1 MEFLQKHR
9 LLIIAVLTY
18 TIVFGLITSF
28 RHYNF
33 QTQTWD
39 MGVFVQLFWNTING
53 RVMQGSI
60 EEIPNHFGIHWS
72 PGLLLLVPGYA
83 LFPSPYYLLII
94 QTLALALGAFPV
106 YGLARRALGQKFGL
120 LGAAAYLLYP
130 SLHWLNLFDFHEIAF
145 FVPALL
151 AALYYADANRWGV
164 AIVWFALAASMK
176 EDAILVVAFAGIY
189 FLIRRSPH
197 ESTASAT
204 RRWYGAAIALGAFI
218 YFILAVNVFMPAFG
232 GGLLRLDRYAELGAS
247 IGEIIKNL
255 FMRPSLFFQTIF
267 TLPKLRYLLWL
278 FAPLALLPFA
288 AGRALF
294 LLVPGLLENLL
305 TTNQFQ
311 FSTFYQ
317 YDAVLIPGLIYCAI
331 YGLRTICEH
340 WPLRARTARI
350 ALIVGI
356 GIGFFVRS
364 PINPFT
370 FPFGLF
376 GTNERW
382 QTFREMSRGV
392 PEELSVA
399 AQTNLVPHLAERK
412 AVYQLGMERV
422 FADVVFIDTGDA
434 FGFGDNIEAFDAYV
448 AQYAA
453 NPAYEVFIIGERYM
467 IARKKDFGVSR

>member
-1 MEFLQKHR
+1 MR
-9 LLIIAVLTY
+9 YRALIIIVLTY
-18 TIVFGLITSF
+18 AAVFGLVTAF

-39 MGVFVQLFWNTING
+39 MGVFAQLFWNTING

-94 QTLALALGAFPV
+94 QTLALALGSLPA
-106 YGLARRALGQKFGL
+106 YGLAAKALGQKFGL

-151 AALYYADANRWGV
+151 AALYYADMHRWGW
-164 AIVWFALAASMK
+164 ASVWFALAASMK
-176 EDAILVVAFAGIY
+176 EDAILVVAFTGLY
-189 FLIRRSPH
+189 FLIRRVPR
-197 ESTASAT
+197 ESVTGNKS
-204 RRWYGAAIALGAFI
+204 RWYAAAVTVSALI
-218 YFILAVNVFMPAFG
+218 YFILAIKIFMPAFG

-247 IGEIIKNL
+247 AGEIVKNL
-255 FMRPSLFFQTIF
+255 LAHPSLFFRTVF
-267 TLPKLRYLLWL
+267 TLPKMDYLLWL
-278 FAPLALLPFA
+278 FVPLAFLPFA
-288 AGRALF
+288 SGRALL

-317 YDAVLIPGLIYCAI
+317 YDAVLIPGIIYCAI
-331 YGLRTICEH
+331 YGLRTMRDR
-340 WPLRARTARI
+340 WPARALTARTVLI
-350 ALIVGI
+350 AGI
-356 GIGFFVRS
+356 LIGFFVRS
-364 PINPFT
+364 PVNPFT

-382 QTFREMSRGV
+382 QTFREMTRGI
-392 PEELSVA
+392 PEELSVT
-399 AQTNLVPHLAERK
+399 AQTNLVPHLAERERL
-412 AVYQLGMERV
+412 YQLGTERA
-422 FADVVFIDTGDA
+422 FADAALIDAGDA
-434 FGFGDNIEAFDAYV
+434 FGFEGNTEAFKSYV
-448 AQYAA
+448 AQYAQ
-453 NPAYEVFIIGERYM
+453 NPAYEVFVIGEQYV
-467 IARKKDFGVSR
+467 IARKK